1 MPVRLNGAKKGIDA
15 GIADVAAILKRAGS
29 DERAATFS
37 AGEVAMVSEAKVST
51 AASIRGAAAKTDR
64 SIKAVPLGIDMLFC
78 QGGCG
83 DDEVGGAVVRILKNI
98 MAGEFH
104 LSFADERFAETSG
117 ILTF

>member
-1 MPVRLNGAKKGIDA
+1 
-15 GIADVAAILKRAGS
+15 
-29 DERAATFS
+29 
-37 AGEVAMVSEAKVST
+37 
-51 AASIRGAAAKTDR
+51 
-64 SIKAVPLGIDMLFC
+64 MLFC